1 MSDASHRQ
9 QYKINAMHG
18 HDLGLWVIEGSG
30 LSLSPVLFMQA
41 INPAAEPRPLLVKW
55 KADTEPP
62 RAFQKQGALRLIY
75 SDCGRLPAWPYYVHL
90 FAPQAPVEQALED
103 SSNLRD
109 WAWSVPISGIVAIF
123 NRQYDHAPSTFSLE
137 RLLKRAPQ
145 PRSPL
150 AWAEAQQIPIVIA
163 ALGYADDPTS
173 YEEFRELYRLPPEI
187 TVVPGPA
194 LANERKPDSSMFS
207 MVFERQNVVFDKD
220 FAGVVLGKLLK
231 QIERER

>member
-1 MSDASHRQ
+1 
-9 QYKINAMHG
+9 
-18 HDLGLWVIEGSG
+18 
-30 LSLSPVLFMQA
+30 
-41 INPAAEPRPLLVKW
+41 
-55 KADTEPP
+55 
-62 RAFQKQGALRLIY
+62 
-75 SDCGRLPAWPYYVHL
+75 
-90 FAPQAPVEQALED
+90 VEQALED